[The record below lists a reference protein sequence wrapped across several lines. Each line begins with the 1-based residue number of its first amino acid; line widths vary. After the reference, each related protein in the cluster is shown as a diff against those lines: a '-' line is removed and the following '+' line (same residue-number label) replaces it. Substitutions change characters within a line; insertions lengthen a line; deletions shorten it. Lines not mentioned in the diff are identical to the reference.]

1 MYTNIVTS
9 NTSFTDPALIEKL
22 GAKGIEKFIAYE
34 VPLAMAQ
41 ERERAFRLFRLKEF
55 GAPMMFERSEGS

>member
-9 NTSFTDPALIEKL
+9 NASFTGAEVIEKV
-22 GAKGIEKFIAYE
+22 IAYE

-41 ERERAFRLFRLKEF
+41 DRERAFRLFRLKEF
-55 GAPMMFERSEGS
+55 SAPMMFERGEGS